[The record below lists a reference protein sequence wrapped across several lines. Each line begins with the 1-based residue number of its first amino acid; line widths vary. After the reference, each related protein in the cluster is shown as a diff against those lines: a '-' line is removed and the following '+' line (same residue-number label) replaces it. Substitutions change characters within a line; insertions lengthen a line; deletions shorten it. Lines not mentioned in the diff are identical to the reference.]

1 MKIGIVGTGYV
12 GLVTGACLAS
22 SGNNVICVDID
33 DRKIKALKKGVVP
46 FYEPGLSELVRSN
59 FKEGRLHFT
68 TDISEAVKNSFI
80 IFVAVGT
87 PPNGDGSADTGMV
100 FKVASSISDCL
111 DDYKIIVTK
120 STVPVGTTEMVREII
135 RGNSD
140 YEFDVASN
148 PEFLKE
154 GAAVEDFMKPD
165 RVVIGVDKP
174 SVGGILKELY
184 SPFMRSGD
192 RAMVVS
198 IRSAELAKYTANAM
212 LATRISFMNEIANLC
227 EVVGA
232 DVSEIRQIIGSDHR
246 IGRHFLFPGIGYGGS
261 CFPKDV
267 RAIIKTAGDLNFDL
281 RICKATDQVNTR
293 QRELFWQKIE
303 RVFGGRLK
311 GKKIAVWGLSFK
323 PKTDDIREAP
333 SLYVIDRLLSAGVE
347 VTVHDPVAMDKTRE
361 IYGKKIKYAG
371 SNYDACVNKD
381 ALVINTEWNEY
392 HQPDFGKMKKMMRA
406 PIIVDGRNLYNPKM
420 LRDLG
425 FIYIGVGIN
434 NLENIGEID
443 DESSL
448 ADLVKKKLSVKARQR
463 I

>member
-1 MKIGIVGTGYV
+1 M
-12 GLVTGACLAS
+12 AS
-22 SGNNVICVDID
+22 SGNNVTCVDID
-33 DRKIKALKKGVVP
+33 ERKIKALKKGKVP
-46 FYEPGLSELVRSN
+46 FYEPGLSELVQSN
-59 FKEGRLHFT
+59 LKEGRLHFT
-68 TDISEAVKNSFI
+68 TDLSEGVRKSFI
-80 IFVAVGT
+80 VFVAVGT
-87 PPNGDGSADTGMV
+87 PPNGDGSANTGMV
-100 FKVASSISDCL
+100 FSVARSIAECM
-111 DDYKIIVTK
+111 DDYKIVVTK
-120 STVPVGTTEMVREII
+120 STVPVGTTEMVREIM
-135 RGNSD
+135 RAHSGH
-140 YEFDVASN
+140 EFDVASN

-174 SVGGILKELY
+174 SVGGVLKELY

-227 EVVGA
+227 ELVGA

-267 RAIIKTAGDLNFDL
+267 KAIIKTAGDLNFEL
-281 RICKATDQVNTR
+281 RICKATDEVNTL

-303 RVFGGRLK
+303 RAFKGRLK

-333 SLYVIDRLLSAGVE
+333 SLYVIDRLLAAGAD
-347 VTVHDPVAMDKTRE
+347 VTVHDPVATDKARQ

-371 SNYDACVNKD
+371 SNYEACTNSDAV
-381 ALVINTEWNEY
+381 VINTEWNEY
-392 HQPDFGKMKKMMRA
+392 HQPDFAKMKKLMRS

-425 FIYIGVGIN
+425 FIYIGVGVRGP
-434 NLENIGEID
+434 ENIAGTD
-443 DESSL
+443 AGVGL
-448 ADLVKKKLSVKARQR
+448 AEQATRKAGAKNARQR
-463 I
+463 V

>member
-1 MKIGIVGTGYV
+1 MKIGIIGTGYV

-22 SGNNVICVDID
+22 SGNNVTCVDID
-33 DRKIKALKKGVVP
+33 ERKIKALKKGLVP

-68 TDISEAVKNSFI
+68 TDISEAVKKSFI
-80 IFVAVGT
+80 VFVAVGT

-100 FKVASSISDCL
+100 FNVARSIAEFIN
-111 DDYKIIVTK
+111 DYKIVVTK

-140 YEFDVASN
+140 HEFDVASN

-227 EVVGA
+227 ELVGA
-232 DVSEIRQIIGSDHR
+232 DVSEIRKIIGADHR
-246 IGRHFLFPGIGYGGS
+246 IGRHYLFPGIGYGGS

-267 RAIIKTAGDLNFDL
+267 KALIKAAEDLNFEL
-281 RICKATDQVNTR
+281 KICQATDQVNTL
-293 QRELFWQKIE
+293 QKELFWRKIE
-303 RVFGGRLK
+303 RLFRGRLK

-347 VTVHDPVAMDKTRE
+347 VTVHDPVAMDKARG

-371 SNYDACVNKD
+371 SNYDACVNAD
-381 ALVINTEWNEY
+381 ALVIHTEWNEY
-392 HQPDFGKMKKMMRA
+392 HQPDFGKMKKMMRS
-406 PIIVDGRNLYNPKM
+406 PIILDGRNLYNPKM
-420 LRDLG
+420 LSDLG
-425 FIYIGVGIN
+425 FTYIGVGISN
-434 NLENIGEID
+434 FESIRQID
-443 DESSL
+443 DENRVVEV
-448 ADLVKKKLSVKARQR
+448 VKKKTGIKARQR
-463 I
+463 V

>member
-1 MKIGIVGTGYV
+1 MKIGIIGTGYV

-22 SGNNVICVDID
+22 SGNNITCVDID
-33 DRKIKALKKGVVP
+33 ERKIKALKKGVVP

-68 TDISEAVKNSFI
+68 TDISEAVKKSFI
-80 IFVAVGT
+80 VFVAVGT

-100 FKVASSISDCL
+100 FKVARSIAECI

-227 EVVGA
+227 ELVGA

-267 RAIIKTAGDLNFDL
+267 KAIIKTAGDLNFDL
-281 RICKATDQVNTR
+281 KICKATDEVNTR
-293 QRELFWQKIE
+293 QRELFWRKIE
-303 RVFGGRLK
+303 RVFAGRLK

-347 VTVHDPVAMDKTRE
+347 VTVHDPIAMEKAKE
-361 IYGKKIKYAG
+361 IYGKKIKYAV

-392 HQPDFGKMKKMMRA
+392 HQPDFGKMKKTMRS
-406 PIIVDGRNLYNPKM
+406 PIIVDGRNLYNPKL
-420 LRDLG
+420 LRNLG
-425 FIYIGVGIN
+425 FVYIGVGKN
-434 NLENIGEID
+434 NLEDLCGIDGE
-443 DESSL
+443 SAV
-448 ADLVKKKLSVKARQR
+448 ADLLKKKPAVKARQR
-463 I
+463 V

>member
-1 MKIGIVGTGYV
+1 MKIGIIGTGYV

-22 SGNNVICVDID
+22 SGNNVTCVDID
-33 DRKIKALKKGVVP
+33 EHKIKALKKGMVP
-46 FYEPGLSELVRSN
+46 FYEPGLPELVRAN

-68 TDISEAVKNSFI
+68 TDISEAVKRSFI
-80 IFVAVGT
+80 VFVAVGT

-100 FKVASSISDCL
+100 FKVARSIAECL

-135 RGNSD
+135 RGSGD
-140 YEFDVASN
+140 HEFDVASN

-227 EVVGA
+227 ELVGA
-232 DVSEIRQIIGSDHR
+232 DVSEIRQILGSDHR

-267 RAIIKTAGDLNFDL
+267 KAIIKTARDLNFEL
-281 RICKATDQVNTR
+281 RICKATDQVNTV

-303 RVFGGRLK
+303 RIFRGRLK

-333 SLYVIDRLLSAGVE
+333 SLYVIDRLLSGGVE
-347 VTVHDPVAMDKTRE
+347 VTVHDPVAMDKARE

-392 HQPDFGKMKKMMRA
+392 HQPDFSRMKKLMRS

-420 LRDLG
+420 LRDVG

-434 NLENIGEID
+434 NLESIGRID
-443 DESSL
+443 DGSSV
-448 ADLVKKKLSVKARQR
+448 ADLVKKKPGVKARQR
-463 I
+463 V